1 MKDFPYSALGIE
13 KHSSADNGKGDL
25 SRIAQGLECARRDV
39 QIAANLLAREVTFI
53 PYRGTIVVLGLLQR
67 LFRLG

>member
-13 KHSSADNGKGDL
+13 KYPSADNGKGDL

-39 QIAANLLAREVTFI
+39 QIAANLLARKVTFI
-53 PYRGTIVVLGLLQR
+53 QDRGTVVVLGLLQR

>member
-13 KHSSADNGKGDL
+13 KYPPADNGKGNL
-25 SRIAQGLECARRDV
+25 PCVTQGLECARRDV
-39 QIAANLLAREVTFI
+39 QIAADLLAREVTFI
-53 PYRGTIVVLGLLQR
+53 QDRGTIVVPGLLQR